1 MYRTLKAAMA
11 LSLMWAGNVCAA
23 MPQPPELSEAEQAAL
38 NACFELPDEQ
48 AAAEC
53 LEALQLPLPPEM
65 QRFVDLAADP
75 AIRAANERWQQ
86 TADTATRA
94 HIDALAA
101 TGTPRNLLA
110 AVLLS
115 RPEAT
120 DANPR
125 PGAMS
130 DFTLVLP
137 EHVVG
142 WFDAARHA
150 TPADPLVA
158 WWEATGCVVA
168 NLDCDSAGA
177 TSRLLQVDADN
188 SAVQLLALHAAH
200 SAGDVVAARTHLRL
214 AAEAGR
220 FEPYD
225 LALLELVLEAKA
237 GVALPPLPVEVAEAL
252 GVAYGFDRPITGGDI
267 HAVEAMGQWAAL
279 SLMPLQSLSRM
290 CGPGDQMEA
299 ALKQDCLA
307 VLQQVASGPNMGIY
321 PAFAL
326 DLLVRLTAD
335 DTAGTRWR
343 ERLRE
348 YAWLSERALSLL
360 VQGRALPP
368 SEQARLWVENGEIGA
383 WHAMLVEHDI
393 AAEPPADWLPEDT
406 HKRALITT
414 GREPPAG

>member
-1 MYRTLKAAMA
+1 MV
-11 LSLMWAGNVCAA
+11 LSLLWAGAAGAA
-23 MPQPPELSEAEQAAL
+23 MPEPPELSEAEQAAL
-38 NACFELPDEQ
+38 DACFELQDEQ

-53 LEALQLPLPPEM
+53 LKALQLPLPPEM
-65 QRFVDLAADP
+65 QRLVDLAADP
-75 AIRAANERWQQ
+75 AINEANERWQQ
-86 TADTATRA
+86 AADTATRT

-120 DANPR
+120 DADPR
-125 PGAMS
+125 AGAMS

-137 EHVVG
+137 EHVVD

-150 TPADPLVA
+150 TPADPLIA
-158 WWEATGCVVA
+158 WWEATGCFFA

-188 SAVQLLALHAAH
+188 SAAQLLALHAAH

-214 AAEAGR
+214 AAKAGR

-225 LALLELVLEAKA
+225 LALLELVLEAKS
-237 GVALPPLPVEVAEAL
+237 GVALPPLPPEVAEAL
-252 GVAYGFDRPITGGDI
+252 GVAYGSDRPITGGDI

-279 SLMPLQSLSRM
+279 SLMPLPSLSAVCAPRD
-290 CGPGDQMEA
+290 GMET

-307 VLQQVASGPNMGIY
+307 VLQQVADNPNMAVY

-326 DLLVRLTAD
+326 DLLVQLTAD

-348 YAWLSERALSLL
+348 YTWLYDQGLSLL

-368 SEQARLWVENGEIGA
+368 SEQARLWVETGEIGA
-383 WHAMLVEHDI
+383 WHAMLAERGI
-393 AAEPPADWLPEDT
+393 AAEPPVDWLPEDT
-406 HKRALITT
+406 RKRALVTT
-414 GREPPAG
+414 GHAPPAS